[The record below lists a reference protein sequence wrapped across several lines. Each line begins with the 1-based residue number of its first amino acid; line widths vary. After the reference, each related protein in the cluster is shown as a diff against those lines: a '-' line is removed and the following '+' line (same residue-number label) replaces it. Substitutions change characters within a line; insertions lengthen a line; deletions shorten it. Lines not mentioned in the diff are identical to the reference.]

1 MADSSSQ
8 SRPGA
13 GMGDCEQPVNFAESI
28 TRNLV
33 ESTFCSLDVVAL
45 PWRAFKIEDEC
56 AQAVRLKLLAK

>member
-1 MADSSSQ
+1 
-8 SRPGA
+8 
-13 GMGDCEQPVNFAESI
+13 MGDCEQPVNFAESI